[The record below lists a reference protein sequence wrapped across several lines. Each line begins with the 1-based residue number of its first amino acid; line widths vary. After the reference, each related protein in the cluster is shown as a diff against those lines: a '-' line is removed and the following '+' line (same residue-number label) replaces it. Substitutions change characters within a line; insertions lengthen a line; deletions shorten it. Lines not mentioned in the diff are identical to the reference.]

1 MPPACGQQKCKLEAC
16 ATFGLFSFA
25 HPSFIIP
32 TGAKH
37 GGGERSGGISY
48 TPDFRKAVR
57 ASPLLSFR
65 PERSAVEESLYTRDF
80 RKAVRAS
87 PLLSFRPKRSVV
99 DKSLGAPEFR
109 EPIRA

>member
-37 GGGERSGGISY
+37 GGGERS
-48 TPDFRKAVR
+48 
-57 ASPLLSFR
+57 
-65 PERSAVEESLYTRDF
+65 AVEESLILLTSVKLFARLLFCHFD
-80 RKAVRAS
+80 RSAVQSRNLFILVTSVKLSAR
-87 PLLSFRPKRSVV
+87 PLFCHFDRSAV
-99 DKSLGAPEFR
+99 
-109 EPIRA
+109 